1 MSDDTGT
8 QTAPQPMDFVDRN
21 GVALVTGGTG
31 GIGSAV
37 CRMLAQR
44 GADVAFVFRS
54 DRDGADALIDE
65 IEALERMAVTAQVD
79 LTDADA
85 VSSVVRGLDEV
96 GGIHTLV
103 HAAGPRV
110 SQVFLSTVD
119 PATFNDHL
127 NAEVAGFFNVVQP
140 ALPSL
145 RAHSGTIV
153 AVTSAATNRYPV
165 RDGLSAGPKAAIESL
180 VRGLAAEEGR
190 FGVRANAV
198 GPGMLTDG
206 MAEQLM
212 AAGEY
217 SPRDLEIATQ
227 SIAMRRFGDSTDV
240 AEAVCFLASE
250 RAGYISGQ
258 VLNVDGG
265 YTV

>member
-1 MSDDTGT
+1 MAAMD
-8 QTAPQPMDFVDRN
+8 DFVGRA

-31 GIGSAV
+31 GLGSAV
-37 CRMLAQR
+37 CRMLAAR
-44 GADVAFVFRS
+44 GSDIAFTFRS
-54 DRDGADALIDE
+54 NRDAADALIAE
-65 IEALERMAVTAQVD
+65 LEAQDTMVATAQLD

-85 VSSVVRGLDEV
+85 VAGIVEGLDEL

-103 HAAGPRV
+103 HAAGPTV
-110 SQVFLSTVD
+110 PQVHLSGVE
-119 PATFNDHL
+119 PATFADHVQ
-127 NAEVAGFFNVVQP
+127 AEVGAFFNVVQP

-145 RAHSGTIV
+145 RGHRGCIV
-153 AVTSAATNRYPV
+153 AVTSAATDRYAV

-190 FGVRANAV
+190 YGVRANAV

-206 MAEQLM
+206 MARRLIADGQ
-212 AAGEY
+212 Y
-217 SPRDLEIATQ
+217 SESDLDVATRNIAL
-227 SIAMRRFGDSTDV
+227 RRFGSALDV
-240 AEAVCFLASE
+240 AEAVCFLASD

-265 YTV
+265 YSV